1 MKKKKENEQPETKD
15 AHLPQ
20 VKKTYSLRLL
30 MLFGSGTLA
39 VVGLAMFIVYFF
51 TQNMVIGAPSIFMMG
66 GGFFIFR
73 YFWAR
78 TEDVVTEHIG
88 EVKKGQVNSLCI
100 YEDKLVFE
108 DVANP
113 AGYPWECLDDHKK
126 YYINIWGTAWG
137 QGIQELVPFVL
148 PDQQYYDPIVFA
160 ERVLALP
167 AHRKIFMRKE
177 KLLQKLK
184 TVMLVAA
191 IGIVW
196 LLIITTTGSGGG

>member
-1 MKKKKENEQPETKD
+1 LKKKEEKEQPETKE

-30 MLFGSGTLA
+30 MLFGSGATA
-39 VVGLAMFIVYFF
+39 VVGLALFIVYFL
-51 TQNMVIGAPSIFMMG
+51 TQNMAFGAPSIFMMG

-73 YFWAR
+73 YFWSR

-88 EVKKGQVNSLCI
+88 EVKKVQVNSLCI
-100 YEDKLVFE
+100 YQDKLVFE

-113 AGYPWECLDDHKK
+113 DGYPWECLNDHKK
-126 YYINIWGTAWG
+126 YFVNIWDLPTSR
-137 QGIQELVPFVL
+137 LVPFVL
-148 PDQQYYDPIVFA
+148 PDQQYYDPVVFA

-196 LLIITTTGSGGG
+196 LLIITTTSN

>member
-1 MKKKKENEQPETKD
+1 MKKKEENEQPETKD

-30 MLFGSGTLA
+30 MLFGSGA
-39 VVGLAMFIVYFF
+39 VAIVGLAMFIVYFL
-51 TQNMVIGAPSIFMMG
+51 TQNMAIGAPSIFMMG
-66 GGFFIFR
+66 GGFFVFK
-73 YFWAR
+73 YFWSR

-88 EVKKGQVNSLCI
+88 EVKKVQVNSLCI
-100 YEDKLVFE
+100 YQDKLVFE
-108 DVANP
+108 DVVNP
-113 AGYPWECLDDHKK
+113 DGYPWECLNDHKK
-126 YYINIWGTAWG
+126 YFVNIWDLA
-137 QGIQELVPFVL
+137 IKKLVPFVL
-148 PDQQYYDPIVFA
+148 PDQQYYDPVVFA

-196 LLIITTTGSGGG
+196 LLILTTTNSGGG